1 MKKILT
7 FLLVLILLLVMPFS
21 IACNETPDNSDGPP
35 QIEDGGDD
43 TGGDNTGG
51 DDTGGDN
58 TGGDNTGGDNTG
70 GDNTGGDNT
79 GGDNTGGDNT
89 GGDNTGGDNTG
100 GDNTGTTDPKP
111 PMSGAGEKPDDDMG
125 TILK

>member
-1 MKKILT
+1 MKKKLT

-35 QIEDGGDD
+35 QIEDG
-43 TGGDNTGG
+43 
-51 DDTGGDN
+51 GGDN

-111 PMSGAGEKPDDDMG
+111 PMTGAGEKPDDDMG

>member
-7 FLLVLILLLVMPFS
+7 FLLVLILLMVMPFS

-35 QIEDGGDD
+35 QIEDG
-43 TGGDNTGG
+43 GG

-79 GGDNTGGDNT
+79 GGDNTG
-89 GGDNTGGDNTG
+89 
-100 GDNTGTTDPKP
+100 TTDPNP
-111 PMSGAGEKPDDDMG
+111 PMTGAGEKPDDDMG